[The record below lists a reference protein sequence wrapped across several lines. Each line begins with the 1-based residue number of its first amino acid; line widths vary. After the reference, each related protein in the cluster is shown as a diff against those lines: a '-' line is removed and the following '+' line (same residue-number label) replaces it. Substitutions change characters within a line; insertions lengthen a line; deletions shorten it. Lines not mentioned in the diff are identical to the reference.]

1 MLRVG
6 EGIDSSQSGASY
18 WRQQVGPSGSPGSLG
33 GGEVLQNGVCSSWQQ
48 ELRKARALT
57 VSLQMEWFLCDES

>member
-33 GGEVLQNGVCSSWQQ
+33 GGEVLQNGVCREQLKWREEQGGGGKSS
-48 ELRKARALT
+48 
-57 VSLQMEWFLCDES
+57 